1 MDSMLEGEDYKSM
14 STQSERAAHTMS
26 QKSRA
31 FVIFISSVAA
41 IGALLYGYDTAF
53 ISGAIGFMQSHFG
66 FGAAMEGFVVS
77 SILIGGALGV
87 LFSGS
92 LSDKIGRRKVL
103 AISGLIFG
111 VATIICAIANSLSII
126 IASRMFG
133 GLGIGAASVLSVAYI
148 SEVAPPSIRGRLAT
162 LYQFA
167 VAVGIIGAY
176 FVNLAVVSFGTQK
189 WEVSTGWRYML
200 IAGAI
205 PAFLYFVFLLFVP
218 ESPRWLQMSGRETE
232 AFQVLERINGT
243 EIARQELNDIK
254 KSTEQH
260 TRSLSEVLK
269 PGVKRALV
277 VGIVL
282 AVLQQFV
289 GINAIIYYAPQVFQA
304 AGAHGN
310 TAFEVT
316 VLIGV
321 AGFLGILCSMWLID
335 KVGRKPL
342 LLFGATVMALAL
354 IGVGIA
360 FNAHASAYLTIG
372 LIFLFLFGF
381 NISVG
386 PIVWVLLSEIFPNL
400 TRGLAMSIAT
410 FFMWVANWVVSQS
423 FPVLL
428 NKVGLSECFWIYAV
442 FCIVTFV
449 FVLRSVVE
457 TKNKSL
463 EEIEKLWV

>member
-1 MDSMLEGEDYKSM
+1 
-14 STQSERAAHTMS
+14 
-26 QKSRA
+26 
-31 FVIFISSVAA
+31 
-41 IGALLYGYDTAF
+41 
-53 ISGAIGFMQSHFG
+53 
-66 FGAAMEGFVVS
+66 
-77 SILIGGALGV
+77 
-87 LFSGS
+87 
-92 LSDKIGRRKVL
+92 
-103 AISGLIFG
+103 
-111 VATIICAIANSLSII
+111 
-126 IASRMFG
+126 
-133 GLGIGAASVLSVAYI
+133 
-148 SEVAPPSIRGRLAT
+148 
-162 LYQFA
+162 
-167 VAVGIIGAY
+167 
-176 FVNLAVVSFGTQK
+176 
-189 WEVSTGWRYML
+189 
-200 IAGAI
+200 
-205 PAFLYFVFLLFVP
+205 
-218 ESPRWLQMSGRETE
+218 MSGRETE

-254 KSTEQH
+254 KSTEQQ
-260 TRSLSEVLK
+260 TRSLTEVLK
-269 PGVKRALV
+269 PGIRRALA

-342 LLFGATVMALAL
+342 LLFGAAVMALAL

-360 FNAHASAYLTIG
+360 FNAHASVYLTIG

-428 NKVGLSECFWIYAV
+428 NRIGLAGCFWIYAV
-442 FCIVTFV
+442 FCVVTFV
-449 FVLRSVVE
+449 FVLRSVIE